1 MVVVP
6 TIQAPMPKLLAVLS
20 YRLAAL
26 LRPGS
31 RGQRSVRILPSM
43 VVHMW
48 QTTQGFIASMPAVDA
63 RCKASL
69 TAPTVG
75 GSSMAWFR
83 CALAKPSV
91 PSW

>member
-1 MVVVP
+1 MRRPAAASFTSRPANSRMVVVP

-31 RGQRSVRILPSM
+31 RGQQSVRILPSM

-48 QTTQGFIASMPAVDA
+48 QTTQGFIASMPAAAA
-63 RCKASL
+63 RA
-69 TAPTVG
+69 ARRP
-75 GSSMAWFR
+75 
-83 CALAKPSV
+83 
-91 PSW
+91 